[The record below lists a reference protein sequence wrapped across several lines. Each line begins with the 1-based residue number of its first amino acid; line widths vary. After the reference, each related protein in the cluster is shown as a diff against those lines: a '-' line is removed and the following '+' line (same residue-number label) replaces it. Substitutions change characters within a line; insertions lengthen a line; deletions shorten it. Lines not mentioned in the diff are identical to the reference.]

1 MPPLTV
7 CAARRLAALL
17 LALTLSAASAQ
28 GLFGREAPPERWG
41 TLAAELSSFGQGA
54 MVGYGQEALFG
65 DNADARFS
73 VAYTLEGFSREL
85 GVELAVSAL
94 SYTYRPEGAQPQ
106 LYLMAYGG
114 VGPRLLVQGGVYD
127 FTRDVTGTA
136 VALNVGAL
144 GGLEARLQRVGL
156 FLELQLALP
165 AVGLVGPNLSFF
177 PLAFLTVPKLS
188 LGTNVYF

>member
-1 MPPLTV
+1 MLPPHV
-7 CAARRLAALL
+7 ARRLAALL
-17 LALTLSAASAQ
+17 FLLALSAASAQ
-28 GLFGREAPPERWG
+28 GLFGRAAPPERWA
-41 TLAAELSSFGQGA
+41 TLAAELSTFGQGA

-73 VAYTLEGFSREL
+73 VAYTVQAFSGEL
-85 GVELAVSAL
+85 GAELAASAL
-94 SYTYRPEGAQPQ
+94 SYTYRPDGAQPQ
-106 LYLMAYGG
+106 LFLMAYGG

-127 FTRDVTGTA
+127 FMRDVTSTA

-156 FLELQLALP
+156 FLELQLSLP
-165 AVGLVGPNLSFF
+165 AVGLVGSNLTFF
-177 PLAFLTVPKLS
+177 PLPLLTVPKLS